1 MISEEVLEVVLLNND
16 LNAKMFFLGVIGAYM
31 LYAFWKYE
39 KVGFDNLSERIFKL
53 SLFIFSRVTVF
64 FYPFMVVT
72 FLHINTSLE
81 EMIIVISGF
90 YSIIM
95 VVTFSLLLMKGLE
108 YILNLLGITKGDGYK

>member
-1 MISEEVLEVVLLNND
+1 
-16 LNAKMFFLGVIGAYM
+16 M